1 MWKKRKDRVSISQ
14 SMYVRYSGTLDAL
27 GHEKSVSSSH
37 RFKNTHNIHEKRKKK
52 KEKKKKEKSSFIA
65 EVTVLTNTAIVC
77 VWYLVD
83 GKSRLV
89 YVMILL
95 VTQSVNCMY
104 TCTLYV

>member
-1 MWKKRKDRVSISQ
+1 MKK
-14 SMYVRYSGTLDAL
+14 
-27 GHEKSVSSSH
+27 E
-37 RFKNTHNIHEKRKKK
+37 RKKK
-52 KEKKKKEKSSFIA
+52 KKKKKEKSSFIA
-65 EVTVLTNTAIVC
+65 EVTVLANIVTVC